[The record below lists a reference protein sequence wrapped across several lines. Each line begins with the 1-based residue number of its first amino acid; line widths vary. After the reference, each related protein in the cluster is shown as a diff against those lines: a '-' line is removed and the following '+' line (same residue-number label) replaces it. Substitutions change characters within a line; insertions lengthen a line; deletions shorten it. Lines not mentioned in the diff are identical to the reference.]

1 MHAKRPVD
9 WLGKLIEY
17 KLGIFLV
24 AGLFILG
31 GETIIRLIVLLC
43 FLLFSLHSYHG
54 SKGLCHVDIAVLV
67 SPSINKMLL

>member
-31 GETIIRLIVLLC
+31 GETIMRLVVLVRFLVM
-43 FLLFSLHSYHG
+43 FYTIIMVQRGYVTLILLF
-54 SKGLCHVDIAVLV
+54 
-67 SPSINKMLL
+67 

>member
-9 WLGKLIEY
+9 WLGKLIVY

-31 GETIIRLIVLLC
+31 GETIMRLVVLVRFLVM
-43 FLLFSLHSYHG
+43 FYTIIMVQRGYVTLILLF
-54 SKGLCHVDIAVLV
+54 
-67 SPSINKMLL
+67 

>member
-9 WLGKLIEY
+9 RLGRLIVY

-31 GETIIRLIVLLC
+31 GETIMRLVVLVRFLVI
-43 FLLFSLHSYHG
+43 FYTIIMVQRGYFTLILLF
-54 SKGLCHVDIAVLV
+54 
-67 SPSINKMLL
+67 